1 MERLTTLV
9 EDVDVSFANALITLD
24 NATRSRRFV
33 AIDEAKAILDRWL
46 PESAVAGIREWDVA
60 RLLEPYGDG
69 TYHGKLLK
77 RTRKQL
83 RSVSSREAL
92 TVPFLFKPH
101 LELGVSRSGRRRRG
115 PPVPAAPP
123 AAQPWVARFVIL
135 AVGVLLILGSLAL
148 YLERGSRRPM
158 ATIPLALA
166 AAALYGLSDFAGGVV
181 SRRASVWGVAS

>member
-1 MERLTTLV
+1 MMVRLYDYDVPGADTAADVPELKPLLETLGIDERRALLTGLFKPERMPGTMERLTTLV

-46 PESAVAGIREWDVA
+46 PDSAVAGVREWDVA

-83 RSVSSREAL
+83 RSVSNRDAL
-92 TVPFLFKPH
+92 TTPFLF
-101 LELGVSRSGRRRRG
+101 RRT
-115 PPVPAAPP
+115 
-123 AAQPWVARFVIL
+123 W
-135 AVGVLLILGSLAL
+135 
-148 YLERGSRRPM
+148 
-158 ATIPLALA
+158 A
-166 AAALYGLSDFAGGVV
+166 AAS
-181 SRRASVWGVAS
+181 

>member
-1 MERLTTLV
+1 MVRLYDYDVPAADAATGIPSLRQRLEELNGHERRTILTGLFKPERMPGTMERLTTLV
-9 EDVDVSFANALITLD
+9 EDVDASFSNALVTLD

-83 RSVSSREAL
+83 RSVSNRDAL
-92 TVPFLFKPH
+92 TVPFLF
-101 LELGVSRSGRRRRG
+101 RRTWS
-115 PPVPAAPP
+115 P
-123 AAQPWVARFVIL
+123 
-135 AVGVLLILGSLAL
+135 S
-148 YLERGSRRPM
+148 
-158 ATIPLALA
+158 
-166 AAALYGLSDFAGGVV
+166 
-181 SRRASVWGVAS
+181 